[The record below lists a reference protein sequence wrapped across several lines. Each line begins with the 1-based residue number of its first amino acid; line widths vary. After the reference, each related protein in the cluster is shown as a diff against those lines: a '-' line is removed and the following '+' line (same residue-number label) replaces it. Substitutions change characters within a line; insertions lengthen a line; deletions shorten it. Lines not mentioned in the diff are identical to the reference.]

1 MGGIGVV
8 ALLVNMSAALVL
20 SRFRDEG
27 DAAARAMWLFSRNDA
42 LANVAVIVAAG
53 LVAVTGEPRPHL
65 PVAGLIP
72 PLLLHSLYD
81 LLRAPRSEERRVGQE
96 CVSSGR
102 SRWSPA
108 P

>member
-1 MGGIGVV
+1 MGGNGVV

-53 LVAVTGEPRPHL
+53 LVAVTGEAWP
-65 PVAGLIP
+65 
-72 PLLLHSLYD
+72 D
-81 LLRAPRSEERRVGQE
+81 LLVVGVIALRSEEHTAELQSLMRISYAVF
-96 CVSSGR
+96 CLKKKLKTL
-102 SRWSPA
+102 
-108 P
+108 

>member
-53 LVAVTGEPRPHL
+53 LVAVTGAAWPD
-65 PVAGLIP
+65 
-72 PLLLHSLYD
+72 LLVVGVIALLFLHSTYD
-81 LLRAPRSEERRVGQE
+81 IIRGALGEISSPRSEEHT
-96 CVSSGR
+96 S
-102 SRWSPA
+102 
-108 P
+108 

>member
-53 LVAVTGEPRPHL
+53 GFFRGAVK
-65 PVAGLIP
+65 
-72 PLLLHSLYD
+72 S
-81 LLRAPRSEERRVGQE
+81 RAARSHG
-96 CVSSGR
+96 
-102 SRWSPA
+102 
-108 P
+108 

>member
-53 LVAVTGEPRPHL
+53 LVGVTGEAWPELLVRG
-65 PVAGLIP
+65 GLA
-72 PLLLHSLYD
+72 LLFLHSTYYNI
-81 LLRAPRSEERRVGQE
+81 RSEERSVGKE
-96 CVSSGR
+96 GLR
-102 SRWSPA
+102 LFRFRWALSH
-108 P
+108 